1 MEKRYTLPVAIA
13 LVVGTVIGSGVFF
26 KAEAVLTKT
35 GGNLSVGILAF
46 IIMGV
51 VMIISAC
58 TFGVVAQSH
67 EGVEGLVGYASASCG
82 KGYAYYVGWF
92 MAVIYYPSL
101 VSVLSWLPARYFG
114 VLMGWDDAVVGGRT
128 MMLAGVFMVVTYTMN
143 ALAPKLAGKFQIA
156 TTIIKLIPLLL
167 MAVVGTI
174 VGLTSGMTEFN
185 FSNVVTE
192 MPFTE
197 GLFGA
202 IVSLAFAFEGWI
214 CATSI
219 GTELKDSKKNMP
231 RALLIGT
238 VIVAIVYVIYY
249 VGLAGAVESEVMMAG
264 GEAGA
269 KIAFQN
275 IFGQVGGA
283 AIFVFVVISC
293 WGTCNGLTMAVTRGM
308 FDLAVESGS
317 PKLAMFKNVDANTN
331 MANNSAVFGL
341 LVSSLWLLYFY
352 GGTIMEGFGPF
363 KFDSSELPII
373 TLYAIYIPIYIALLK
388 RKDLSGFRGKVMPVL
403 AILCSLFMV
412 FAALSTVL
420 GVCENILAMIRE
432 LTGWSRKK
440 GCIVCGTGIFVL
452 ALTTALGYSVLH
464 FQPFAAG
471 TAWLDFWD
479 FIVSNNVLPLGS
491 LVLTLFC
498 CNSFGWGWENFVQ
511 EANTGHGL
519 KVKAWM
525 KPVFRFV
532 VPIAIVFIYLYGMAT
547 FAWR

>member
-1 MEKRYTLPVAIA
+1 
-13 LVVGTVIGSGVFF
+13 
-26 KAEAVLTKT
+26 
-35 GGNLSVGILAF
+35 
-46 IIMGV
+46 
-51 VMIISAC
+51 
-58 TFGVVAQSH
+58 
-67 EGVEGLVGYASASCG
+67 
-82 KGYAYYVGWF
+82 
-92 MAVIYYPSL
+92 
-101 VSVLSWLPARYFG
+101 
-114 VLMGWDDAVVGGRT
+114 
-128 MMLAGVFMVVTYTMN
+128 
-143 ALAPKLAGKFQIA
+143 
-156 TTIIKLIPLLL
+156 

-219 GTELKDSKKNMP
+219 GSELKDSKKNMP

-352 GGTIMEGFGPF
+352 GGTIMGASVP
-363 KFDSSELPII
+363 SSSTPPSCPSSPC
-373 TLYAIYIPIYIALLK
+373 TP
-388 RKDLSGFRGKVMPVL
+388 STSPSTS
-403 AILCSLFMV
+403 LCSSARICPAS
-412 FAALSTVL
+412 AAKSCPCWPSCAPCSWCSPLSTPTS
-420 GVCENILAMIRE
+420 GTC
-432 LTGWSRKK
+432 
-440 GCIVCGTGIFVL
+440 CII
-452 ALTTALGYSVLH
+452 
-464 FQPFAAG
+464 
-471 TAWLDFWD
+471 
-479 FIVSNNVLPLGS
+479 
-491 LVLTLFC
+491 
-498 CNSFGWGWENFVQ
+498 
-511 EANTGHGL
+511 
-519 KVKAWM
+519 
-525 KPVFRFV
+525 
-532 VPIAIVFIYLYGMAT
+532 
-547 FAWR
+547 